1 MADTKESDE
10 TLKKSGAFYIDG
22 SCRPHNPGYIG
33 WGLHGYFYQDTCDKP
48 VKVEHFVHTT
58 DGYLQLTDELQKGVQ
73 LVTPIEYIDGYGS
86 DREMLSNNVA
96 EIRGL
101 HALLSFLTGMSLKI
115 IKIYTDSEYL
125 KTCMNEWCKR
135 WENNGWMKQDGN
147 PVSNRELLK
156 DTYLLLKNMK
166 ERKVDISINWIKS
179 HNGHVG
185 NERAD
190 ILAGIG
196 SSTSQQHSLV
206 NSIEISQVKGYW
218 KSEYERNPYV
228 AFRRLYFNS
237 ISEYNQPGI
246 YHLAES
252 TETDFIIGKPSA
264 STCYSVVYL
273 KDHDPIIEMIKQ
285 KQFKISRGI
294 NVIVL
299 MKLDS
304 VYSRHVYPWLNH
316 YGENTIL
323 RQGNTHSMT
332 LVDKKPI
339 TVEIY
344 PTGLSMRSLDYFA
357 MLEEILVWFNEPR
370 TNNIDLRVG
379 AYKIT
384 THSITDRF
392 FKLSTDKKGK
402 TKHELLPEFIV
413 GYKKMMR

>member
-1 MADTKESDE
+1 
-10 TLKKSGAFYIDG
+10 
-22 SCRPHNPGYIG
+22 
-33 WGLHGYFYQDTCDKP
+33 
-48 VKVEHFVHTT
+48 
-58 DGYLQLTDELQKGVQ
+58 
-73 LVTPIEYIDGYGS
+73 
-86 DREMLSNNVA
+86 
-96 EIRGL
+96 
-101 HALLSFLTGMSLKI
+101 
-115 IKIYTDSEYL
+115 
-125 KTCMNEWCKR
+125 
-135 WENNGWMKQDGN
+135 
-147 PVSNRELLK
+147 
-156 DTYLLLKNMK
+156 MK

-413 GYKKMMR
+413 GYKNMMMDIKISYKDAELSVRIPYVLGYDCLPRNNLKHLEHSNPTISLLTWVEGQVLRYCTIINSNYGTGIWSNYFANQVLLPA